1 MAYCGQFRAH
11 NAMTSPFSKP
21 SLLSPEEK
29 LQHAAEV
36 ELVLKE
42 KTWSEVEDTLK
53 KKLLES
59 VIALMA
65 FHKYP
70 VPNESTLVKRVKDI
84 YTTRR
89 STSLIKADPERR
101 KQRRVTLKRS
111 RLIHAARDKV
121 VRDAIESGELT
132 ADDKESIEKLRS
144 SVAMVPL
151 SDVDVASDEEEE
163 RATFEKQRLLHLSR
177 ARAVR
182 AAHRSEE
189 LV

>member
-1 MAYCGQFRAH
+1 MVLV
-11 NAMTSPFSKP
+11 
-21 SLLSPEEK
+21 SLFIFGRNTTNHKSRVPLEV
-29 LQHAAEV
+29 LQDAFQQHAAEV

-53 KKLLES
+53 KMLLES

-70 VPNESTLVKRVKDI
+70 VPNESTLVKRVKDF

-151 SDVDVASDEEEE
+151 SDVDVASDEEE

>member
-1 MAYCGQFRAH
+1 MAVTVSDR
-11 NAMTSPFSKP
+11 
-21 SLLSPEEK
+21 LLTVGRGRDREGLMPAIAGRDRDP
-29 LQHAAEV
+29 AAT
-36 ELVLKE
+36 LVG
-42 KTWSEVEDTLK
+42 SRRH
-53 KKLLES
+53 KLLES

-70 VPNESTLVKRVKDI
+70 VPNESTLVKRVKDF

-101 KQRRVTLKRS
+101 KQRRVALKRS
-111 RLIHAARDKV
+111 RLTHAARDKV
-121 VRDAIESGELT
+121 VKDAIESGELT

>member
-1 MAYCGQFRAH
+1 MVGSRRH
-11 NAMTSPFSKP
+11 
-21 SLLSPEEK
+21 
-29 LQHAAEV
+29 
-36 ELVLKE
+36 
-42 KTWSEVEDTLK
+42 
-53 KKLLES
+53 KLLES

-70 VPNESTLVKRVKDI
+70 VPNESTLVKRVKDF

-101 KQRRVTLKRS
+101 KQRRVALKRS
-111 RLIHAARDKV
+111 RLTHAARDKV
-121 VRDAIESGELT
+121 VKDAIESGELT